1 MLGKFINVGIMSNPF
16 NWVTLTLMVVIGG
29 LAIHLIFNVAPN
41 TSGD

>member
-1 MLGKFINVGIMSNPF
+1 MDRFINVNLMTNPF
-16 NWVTLTLMVVIGG
+16 NWVTVTLMVIIGG

>member
-1 MLGKFINVGIMSNPF
+1 MEQFVNFRLLSNPF
-16 NWVTLTLMVVIGG
+16 NWVTVTLMVIIGG